1 MSNLKLKDIQFTFIY
16 KLQRFMFEKLENT
29 WCFCCS
35 KNNEGSTYRHNIT
48 QLQGYQSVQLGSR
61 NHSEFMSATLVEIKV
76 IKGAFEKKQ
85 QDKP

>member
-1 MSNLKLKDIQFTFIY
+1 
-16 KLQRFMFEKLENT
+16 MFEKLENT
-29 WCFCCS
+29 RCFCCS

-61 NHSEFMSATLVEIKV
+61 NHSESMSATLVEIKV

-85 QDKP
+85 RDKP